1 MVGFGWDIH
10 KLVEGLKL
18 MIGGVEVDSEKGAQ
32 AHSDGDVLFHALCDA
47 LLGAAGLGDIGE
59 LFPDTDARYKNA
71 DSSIFVK
78 DVMTLLAERN
88 LQIINID
95 ATIVLERPK
104 LKSYKAEIKK
114 NVAKLCKVEEKRV
127 NVKAKTSEGLDAV
140 GKGEAIEAYCVCQI
154 TSGESR

>member
-10 KLVEGLKL
+10 KLAEGLRL
-18 MIGGVEVDSEKGAQ
+18 AIGGVEVESEKGAQ

-47 LLGAAGLGDIGE
+47 LLGAASLGDIGE
-59 LFPDTDARYKNA
+59 LFPDIDARYKNA

-78 DVMTLLAERN
+78 EVITLLEERN
-88 LQIINID
+88 LQIVNID

-114 NVAKLCKVEEKRV
+114 NVAKLCKVEEERI

-140 GKGEAIEAYCVCQI
+140 GKGEAIAAYCVCQI
-154 TSGESR
+154 EYGGI